1 MRWILFVLFYI
12 LVDIYAFQAIRT
24 LVRSPWIT
32 AFYIIISLAVISGL
46 FYELSFMGSGKM
58 MRPPKM
64 YFFGIFLAVF
74 VPKLIIIIF
83 MFGEDIARFFVGIFM
98 KVAGSSETPFMG
110 SRRKFVSTM
119 ALGVA
124 AIPFAS
130 LLYGMFW
137 GKYNYRVF
145 KYVLEFDD
153 LPEAFD
159 GYKITQLSDI
169 HSGSFD
175 NREKVKYGIKLANEQ
190 QSDLIVFTGDLVNN
204 VAEELDEWK
213 DIFSTLEARDGVF
226 SVLGNHDYGDYVS
239 WESKEEKAKNLNK
252 LKAIQNEM
260 GWKLLLN
267 ENHFI
272 QRGGDKIALLGV
284 ENWGLNG
291 FVQFG
296 DLDKALNG
304 VSESDF
310 KVLLSHDPS
319 HWQAQV
325 KKDPR
330 NIHLTMSGHTHGMQ
344 FGIEIPGV
352 FKWSPIQYRYE
363 NWAGIYQELGRYIN
377 VNRGFGFLGYPGR
390 VGIWPE
396 ISVIQLKKK
405 QNFT

>member
-24 LVRSPWIT
+24 LVRSPWVT
-32 AFYIIISLAVISGL
+32 AFYILISLAVISGL

-153 LPEAFD
+153 LPDAFD

-175 NREKVKYGIKLANEQ
+175 NREKVEYGINLANEQ

-213 DIFSTLEARDGVF
+213 GIFSTLKARDGVF

-239 WESKEEKAKNLNK
+239 WESKEEKARNLQK

-267 ENHFI
+267 ENQFI
-272 QRGGDKIALLGV
+272 RRGRDKIALVGV

-304 VSESDF
+304 VSENDF

-330 NIHLTMSGHTHGMQ
+330 KIHLTMSGHTHGMQ

-363 NWAGIYQELGRYIN
+363 NWAGIYNDFGRYIN

-405 QNFT
+405 QNIT